1 MDDMVGA
8 IPSLESQGMNETG
21 KEVPTTPTYN
31 VEDVSFLLSVI
42 PVLQE
47 VREKRIGTI
56 QDEKMSF
63 DLKDISVVHSIEW
76 IDELLSEPILRCR
89 IVVDL
94 FDAEDIGRIAQP
106 S

>member
-1 MDDMVGA
+1 
-8 IPSLESQGMNETG
+8 MNESG

-47 VREKRIGTI
+47 AREKRIGAI
-56 QDEKMSF
+56 QDEKRSLC
-63 DLKDISVVHSIEW
+63 LKGISVVHPIEW
-76 IDELLSEPILRCR
+76 IGELLSEPVLGCR
-89 IVVDL
+89 IVVDF